1 LHPPTKSLIPEAALR
16 NRNTS
21 LVLDGEVV
29 LLGVEVMSVFNGL
42 HSRQYDDEVQFY
54 AFDIFVSDGGDL
66 ESCR

>member
-1 LHPPTKSLIPEAALR
+1 
-16 NRNTS
+16 
-21 LVLDGEVV
+21 V